1 MARGRMLNKTVSLS
15 LKFHDLPDDTC
26 RLLATWI
33 ISQLDYRG
41 VFYADPA
48 VVKSMVFPRRT
59 DITIDDVAR
68 YLDAMQEAGLIEVFE
83 VRGEL
88 WQSWPGFAHNQIGL
102 RAERERTEYPPPPGW
117 SEPEAPPEDSESPQ
131 DGGKLQDDS
140 PQDAAKK
147 PAEGEGKVKVKLST
161 KEDCAASAAKPSAP
175 PPEPP
180 PKQSKP
186 PTPAQEMFSAV
197 AELCQIDLSLLSKKD
212 RGKINTVSKRL
223 RDEKK
228 STAHL
233 DQFKRYWYAVDWR
246 GVKGQAPAPHDIL
259 SSWGRAKEWLAN
271 GGKGKDAK
279 RNDRRA
285 KPVDTGQAAKR
296 QIEAEQSAHVGRVLA
311 ERAQAAG
318 LAV

>member
-161 KEDCAASAAKPSAP
+161 KEDCAASAAKPPSP
-175 PPEPP
+175 TPEPP
-180 PKQSKP
+180 PAPPKP
-186 PTPAQEMFSAV
+186 RKRKAKPKAPVPKAVQVFRENAHRYPPKAWYTRVGEAVGEDSDNLERWGALVLEWVGRGYNPTNVSGMLDAFSNGGLQKRIVQADPSMRKKPQ
-197 AELCQIDLSLLSKKD
+197 AESVDPVIREQQRIALAAM
-212 RGKINTVSKRL
+212 KRL
-223 RDEKK
+223 
-228 STAHL
+228 
-233 DQFKRYWYAVDWR
+233 
-246 GVKGQAPAPHDIL
+246 
-259 SSWGRAKEWLAN
+259 KE
-271 GGKGKDAK
+271 
-279 RNDRRA
+279 
-285 KPVDTGQAAKR
+285 
-296 QIEAEQSAHVGRVLA
+296 
-311 ERAQAAG
+311 ERAQAADQIG
-318 LAV
+318 G